1 MKFFWIF
8 SLISCPVLMASNSV
22 KYDYNKG
29 QESKYKLKLSEIKI
43 TDEKQYDI
51 LYYQNILLQRG
62 GLSQTTTTKES
73 SPLAYFII

>member
-29 QESKYKLKLSEIKI
+29 QERVNINSNSRKLRSLMKSSTTFSTIK
-43 TDEKQYDI
+43 T
-51 LYYQNILLQRG
+51 YYSNEERLISR
-62 GLSQTTTTKES
+62 TTN
-73 SPLAYFII
+73 

>member
-62 GLSQTTTTKES
+62 EAYLKDYKLDKKN
-73 SPLAYFII
+73 LAH

>member
-43 TDEKQYDI
+43 TDESSTTFSTIKT
-51 LYYQNILLQRG
+51 YYSNEERLISR
-62 GLSQTTTTKES
+62 TTN
-73 SPLAYFII
+73 